1 MSNALSAIALLVNK
15 VITFALLFFLAKLLG
30 VSKYSTFSYYYV
42 VITGVASVVGEGV
55 AIALSR
61 YNLVHGVKVSQR
73 LLLSVAFVA
82 AVVAG
87 VFGFGAVLFFPYQ
100 GSEGFS
106 WLTIP
111 WWGFMFA
118 FSTVLNITITG
129 LMFSFGATRLWPV
142 VQIAQGILGFALGG
156 AIAMSQVAVTT
167 VLAVLSFVPLLAS
180 AYGAWTI
187 LRASKG
193 EAGAFVTLLA
203 LKKYMRESGVLA
215 LCGGMLLGSPV
226 HVICLIIFGKSAL
239 ALEEVGY
246 FNLYFLFYVLITV
259 VPASLSPYLIV
270 RLMRS
275 GLGQSSSYLMV
286 GALAAVV
293 LPVVLYISRDI
304 WLCWFGGHICA
315 RADLLPLA
323 LGAGGLGLIMTQLVQ
338 VLHSEHQSRH
348 VLVAALL
355 YAVVYLSVVAMF
367 AVRGDVT
374 ANEQFIAFASALI
387 VQVFVLGWCRFF
399 MRAARRSKGELISA
413 GVNAEVKAGDKQ

>member
-1 MSNALSAIALLVNK
+1 MSNAFSAIALLVNK

-30 VSKYSTFSYYYV
+30 VSKYGAFSYYYV
-42 VITGVASVVGEGV
+42 IITGVASVVGEGV

-61 YNLVHGVKVSQR
+61 YNMLQGVKVGQR
-73 LLLSVAFVA
+73 LLLSVAFIA

-100 GSEGFS
+100 GGEGIS
-106 WLTIP
+106 LLSIP

-118 FSTVLNITITG
+118 FSTVLNIAITG
-129 LMFSFGATRLWPV
+129 LMFSVGSTRLWPV

-156 AIAMSQVAVTT
+156 AVAMSQVAVTT
-167 VLAVLSFVPLLAS
+167 ILAVLSFVPLLVPT
-180 AYGAWTI
+180 YGAWTI
-187 LRASKG
+187 LRASKA
-193 EAGAFVTLLA
+193 EVGAPVTLLA

-215 LCGGMLLGSPV
+215 LCGTMLLGSPV
-226 HVICLIIFGKSAL
+226 HVICLIIFGKFTLVS
-239 ALEEVGY
+239 EEVGY

-259 VPASLSPYLIV
+259 VPASLSPYLVV

-293 LPVVLYISRDI
+293 LPVALYFARDI
-304 WLCWFGGHICA
+304 WLCWFGVHICV
-315 RADLLPLA
+315 REDLLPLA
-323 LGAGGLGLIMTQLVQ
+323 LGAGGLGLIITQLVQ

-355 YAVVYLSVVAMF
+355 YAIVYLVVVAMY
-367 AVRGDVT
+367 AIRGDMT

-399 MRAARRSKGELISA
+399 VRTARRSKGDLIDA
-413 GVNAEVKAGDKQ
+413 GVNAEIKAGDKQ